1 MVGGGLVAAPEL
13 KEVRMMADK
22 MKAEQIKKVGA
33 KVVVTACENCVLQ
46 LKDLNER
53 YGLGVEIRSLLDLTA
68 QALEVNRDSA

>member
-1 MVGGGLVAAPEL
+1 VGGGLVAAPEL
-13 KEVRMMADK
+13 KEVRMKADK

>member
-1 MVGGGLVAAPEL
+1 VGGGLVAAPEL